1 MDEQDAL
8 EFILNKVQKGGDDAA
23 YIEGLLITTDM
34 LHEVFDFPKG
44 TTYYTAGWRSV
55 GASLSD
61 IAAMGGR
68 AIAVVAAYAA
78 PKFDANEIGE
88 FIKGAKDVCSKV
100 GSEYVGGDLSESKYF
115 SVVTTAVGESKK
127 PVFRRGAVCGDVV
140 CVTGTLGRSAVA
152 CKMFEEGDI
161 ERGNE
166 MYRFTPRIKE
176 GLLIAKFATSMM
188 DSSDGIVR
196 SLYEISNS
204 SGCGFDIKSKEIPID
219 NRILDVMDDFDDA
232 LDLAMTYGE
241 DFELVF
247 TIPKKNY
254 EEIKKLLRIEVN
266 MIGEV
271 TKEGIKMDGRV
282 LENKGYTHHR
292 VK

>member
-8 EFILNKVQKGGDDAA
+8 EFIVSKVQKGGDDAA

-34 LHEVFDFPKG
+34 LHEIFDFPKG

-78 PKFDANEIGE
+78 PKFDKNEIGE
-88 FIKGAKDVCSKV
+88 FIKGAKDVCNKV

-127 PVFRRGAVCGDVV
+127 PVFRGGAVCGDVV

-152 CKMFEEGDI
+152 CKMFEDGDV

-166 MYRFTPRIKE
+166 IYRFTPRIKE
-176 GLLIAKFATSMM
+176 GLLISKFATSMM

-196 SLYEISNS
+196 SLYEISNLS
-204 SGCGFDIKSKEIPID
+204 ECGFNIESEKIPID
-219 NRILDVMDDFDDA
+219 GRILDVVGDVDDA
-232 LDLAMTYGE
+232 LRLAMTYGE

-247 TIPKKNY
+247 TIPRRNY
-254 EEIKKLLRIEVN
+254 EEIKKLLEIDVN
-266 MIGEV
+266 IIGEV
-271 TKEGIKMDGRV
+271 TEGGIKMDGKV
-282 LENKGYTHHR
+282 LENKGYTHNR
-292 VK
+292 IE